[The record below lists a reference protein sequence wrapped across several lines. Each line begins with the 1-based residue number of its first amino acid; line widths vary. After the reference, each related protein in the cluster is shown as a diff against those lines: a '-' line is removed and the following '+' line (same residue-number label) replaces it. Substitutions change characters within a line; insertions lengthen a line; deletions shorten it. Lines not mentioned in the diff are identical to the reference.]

1 VFGNESEAK
10 THKRNTGS
18 KKPRGGMI
26 MGAKKSVTPG
36 IKQQEILDYIKSF
49 IMERGF
55 PPSVREICEGVNLSS
70 TSTVHSHLSALE
82 EKGYIRRDG
91 SKSRTIELVD
101 DDFNSMRKEISNIPI
116 VGTVTAGSPILAVE
130 NLEGYFP
137 IPIEYLPNSKTFML
151 KVKGQSMINKGIFD
165 GDRILVKQQNDARN
179 GEMVVALVGDS
190 VTVKTFYKEKDHI
203 RLQPENDAMDPI
215 IVDDCEILGIVIG
228 LFRLY

>member
-1 VFGNESEAK
+1 
-10 THKRNTGS
+10 
-18 KKPRGGMI
+18 MI